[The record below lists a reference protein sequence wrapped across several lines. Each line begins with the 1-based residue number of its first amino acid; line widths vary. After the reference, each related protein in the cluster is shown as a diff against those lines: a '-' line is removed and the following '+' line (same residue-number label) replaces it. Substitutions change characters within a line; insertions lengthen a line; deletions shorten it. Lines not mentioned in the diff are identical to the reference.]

1 MSKEKKK
8 FTMPS
13 AYTILFALI
22 AVVAALTWIVPAGI
36 YEYVD
41 PAASKLV
48 PIPGTYKLAEMNP
61 QGIWEI
67 LIAPIKGFG
76 EAQDIALFVL
86 VIGGFLGIV
95 MKTGAIDAGVAALI
109 KKFEGRETLLI
120 PIMMSI
126 FALGGTS
133 FGLAE
138 ETVAFYAFMTPVM
151 LAAGFDTV
159 TTMGT
164 ILFGSGLGCLN
175 STVNPFATGV
185 ASGFAGISI
194 GDGIVLRASMLVIQV
209 GIVSWMLMR
218 YAKKI
223 KADPSKSVVFSTR
236 EDDLEFFLGE
246 TGEQVEKKEYPELT
260 PERKRVLFFFA
271 ITFIIMIIGVIPWA
285 YKFNVNIF
293 ENFNE
298 WLLSIPFLGKLLGKV
313 VPLGDWWFSEMTML
327 FMVMSVVIGLSS
339 GMKEKELISTFVGGA
354 RDLLGVALIVGVSRG
369 ITIVMNAGGMTPTVL
384 NLGEKTLVG
393 LGKIPFILLTY
404 LFYMPMGLLI
414 PSTSGLATLTMP
426 ILAPLAGFAEVPKSV
441 VVTAYQ
447 SASGIM
453 NLITPASAVV
463 MGGLALVRV
472 NYITWIKFSFK
483 FLVII
488 FLTTCAGLIVGV
500 LF

>member
-1 MSKEKKK
+1 MSENKKK

-22 AVVAALTWIVPAGI
+22 GIVAVLTWIVPAGV
-36 YEYVD
+36 YSYVD
-41 PAASKLV
+41 PNASKLV
-48 PIPGTYKLAEMNP
+48 PVPGTYQPTVSNP
-61 QGIWEI
+61 QGLWEI
-67 LIAPIKGFG
+67 ISAPIKGFG

-86 VIGGFLGIV
+86 VIGGFLGVV
-95 MKTGAIDAGVAALI
+95 MKTGAIDAGVATLI
-109 KKFEGRETLLI
+109 KKFKGRETLLI

-138 ETVAFYAFMTPVM
+138 ETVAFYVILTPVM
-151 LAAGFDTV
+151 LAAGFDTI

-194 GDGIVLRASMLVIQV
+194 GDGIFLRASMLVIQV
-209 GIVSWMLMR
+209 AIVSWMLMN
-218 YAKKI
+218 YAKKV
-223 KADPSKSVVFSTR
+223 KADPSKSVVYETR
-236 EDDLEFFLGE
+236 EADLEHFLGSE
-246 TGEQVEKKEYPELT
+246 AENGVYPELT
-260 PERKRVLFFFA
+260 KERKRVLFFFG
-271 ITFIIMIIGVIPWA
+271 ISFIIMIMGVIPWA
-285 YKFNVNIF
+285 YKFNVTIF
-293 ENFNE
+293 EDITKWVTSLPVIGAF
-298 WLLSIPFLGKLLGKV
+298 LGKV
-313 VPLGDWWFSEMTML
+313 VPLGDWWFGEMTML
-327 FMVMSVVIGLSS
+327 FMVMSVIIGLSF
-339 GMKEKELISTFVGGA
+339 GMSEKELISTFVAGA

-369 ITIVMNAGGMTPTVL
+369 ITIVMNAGGMTATVL
-384 NLGEKTLVG
+384 SLGEKTLSG
-393 LGKIPFILLTY
+393 LGKIPFIILTY

-453 NLITPASAVV
+453 NLVTPASAVV
-463 MGGLALVRV
+463 MGGLAIVRV
-472 NYITWIKFSFK
+472 NYVTWIKFASK
-483 FLVII
+483 FMAVI
-488 FLTTCAGLIVGV
+488 FVTTCIGLIVGV

>member
-1 MSKEKKK
+1 MANNKKK

-22 AVVAALTWIVPAGI
+22 GIVAALTWIVPAGI

-41 PAASKLV
+41 PAASKPV
-48 PIPGTYKLAEMNP
+48 PIPGTYKLTEMNP
-61 QGIWEI
+61 QGIWEV
-67 LIAPIKGFG
+67 LMAPIKGFG

-109 KKFEGRETLLI
+109 KKFEGKETLLI
-120 PIMMSI
+120 PMMMTI

-175 STVNPFATGV
+175 STVNPFSTGI

-194 GDGIVLRASMLVIQV
+194 GDGIVPRAIMLVVQV
-209 GIVSWMLMR
+209 GLVSWMLMN
-218 YAKKI
+218 YAKKV
-223 KADPSKSVVFSTR
+223 KADPTKSVVYETR
-236 EDDLEFFLGE
+236 EADIEHFLGSE
-246 TGEQVEKKEYPELT
+246 AEKGEYPELT
-260 PERKRVLFFFA
+260 KERKRVLFFFGMS
-271 ITFIIMIIGVIPWA
+271 FVIMIMGVIPWA
-285 YKFNVNIF
+285 YKFNVTIF
-293 ENFNE
+293 EDITN
-298 WLLSIPFLGKLLGKV
+298 WITAIPVLGTFVGKI
-313 VPLGDWWFSEMTML
+313 VPLGDWWFGEMTML

-339 GMKEKELISTFVGGA
+339 GMNEKELISTFVAGA

-369 ITIVMNAGGMTPTVL
+369 ITIVMSAGGMTATVL
-384 NLGEKTLVG
+384 SLGEKTLAG

-463 MGGLALVRV
+463 MGGLAIVRV
-472 NYITWIKFSFK
+472 NYVTWLKFSAK
-483 FLVII
+483 FLAVI
-488 FLTTCAGLIVGV
+488 FVTTCIGLIVGV
-500 LF
+500 MF